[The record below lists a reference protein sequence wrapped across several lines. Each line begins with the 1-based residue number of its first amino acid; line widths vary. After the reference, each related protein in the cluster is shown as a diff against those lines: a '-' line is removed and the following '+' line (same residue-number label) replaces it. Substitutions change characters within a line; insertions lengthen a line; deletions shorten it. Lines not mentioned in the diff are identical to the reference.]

1 MKLQDIAFADGR
13 VESVRTSLSD
23 AEVVFTDW
31 QNIKWTLTFV
41 GVLAVEN
48 ANIEGEEVD
57 RLEVRNDDPYINS
70 IRFLVDEPN
79 ANVNVYLL
87 FTPWKDTPRLRV
99 VATDC
104 KVEHAEGPSP

>member
-57 RLEVRNDDPYINS
+57 RLEVRNDDPYIHS
-70 IRFLVDEPN
+70 IRLLVS
-79 ANVNVYLL
+79 
-87 FTPWKDTPRLRV
+87 RLGR
-99 VATDC
+99 AL
-104 KVEHAEGPSP
+104 HG